1 MLKSTYIGETSRGGP
16 EKKYDQDRVHSVLIS
31 KKLLAWCSGEVSE
44 WRFSTLASCV
54 SGCKGN
60 EKITASLPIGQCLRG
75 IGREGTE
82 FYL

>member
-60 EKITASLPIGQCLRG
+60 EKDHGELTDWSMSARNWPGG
-75 IGREGTE
+75 N
-82 FYL
+82 